1 MQNDVL
7 KQITIEKKPGS
18 LVVFTGELPF
28 VDLEKH
34 RASAVAEIAKNIEV
48 DGFRKGHVPE
58 NILIQKVGEM
68 AVLNEMAERVLSRAY
83 PEMVAHH
90 ELDVIGYPQISITK
104 LAKGNPLG
112 FTITV
117 AVVPEITLPD
127 YTKIAKEINKEKESK
142 DVTDAEV
149 DKQVEDILRQKVAYE
164 RLQAKAGDHKEHVHG
179 EDCNHKVNDEGRE
192 GALGYEDHDHGE
204 EETIE
209 PDKVNSEAREG
220 ALGQMGDKLPLPEL
234 TDEYVKT
241 FGKPGQFEGVADFK
255 AKIKEHLTIEKAREV
270 DSRHRAKLTDAIIE
284 KSELELPKVL
294 VDAEINQMFAQ
305 MEDDLTRA
313 QLKIDDYL
321 THIKKTREELVAE
334 WTPNAEKRAKLQ
346 LVLNEIAKKA
356 DVKPDEGRVDH
367 EVSQLLEQYKDADE
381 KRVRVYVASVLTNDA
396 VMKMLEETV

>member
-7 KQITIEKKPGS
+7 KQITIETKPGS
-18 LVVFTGELPF
+18 LVILTGELPYE
-28 VDLEKH
+28 DLEKH
-34 RASAVAEIAKNIEV
+34 RVNAVAEIAKNIEI

-68 AVLNEMAERVLSRAY
+68 AILNEMAERALSRAY

-90 ELDVIGYPQISITK
+90 ELDVIGYPQIGITK

-127 YTKIAKEINKEKESK
+127 YTKIAKDINKSKESK
-142 DVTDAEV
+142 EVTDAEV

-164 RLQAKAGDHKEHVHG
+164 RLQENSRKSADEDLPAGRQAQSDAEHVHG
-179 EDCNHKVNDEGRE
+179 ENCDHEGHEHVHDAVVPEE
-192 GALGYEDHDHGE
+192 GDG
-204 EETIE
+204 I
-209 PDKVNSEAREG
+209 
-220 ALGQMGDKLPLPEL
+220 PLPEL

-255 AKIKEHLTIEKAREV
+255 AKIREHLNIEKAREV

-346 LVLNEIAKKA
+346 LVLNEIAKKG

-367 EVSQLLEQYKDADE
+367 EVSKLLEQYKDADE
-381 KRVRVYVASVLTNDA
+381 KRVRVYVESVLTNDA
-396 VMKMLEETV
+396 VMKMLEVS

>member
-18 LVVFTGELPF
+18 LVVLTGELPF
-28 VDLEKH
+28 EDLEKH
-34 RASAVAEIAKNIEV
+34 RASAVAEIAKNIEI

-68 AVLNEMAERVLSRAY
+68 ALLNEMAERALSRAY

-90 ELDVIGYPQISITK
+90 ELDVIGYPQIGITK

-142 DVTDAEV
+142 EVTDTEV

-179 EDCNHKVNDEGRE
+179 ENCDH
-192 GALGYEDHDHGE
+192 EDHHEE

-209 PDKVNSEAREG
+209 PE
-220 ALGQMGDKLPLPEL
+220 MGDKLPLPEL

-321 THIKKTREELVAE
+321 THIKKTREELIAE

-346 LVLNEIAKKA
+346 LVLNEIAKKG

-396 VMKMLEETV
+396 VMKMLEEV